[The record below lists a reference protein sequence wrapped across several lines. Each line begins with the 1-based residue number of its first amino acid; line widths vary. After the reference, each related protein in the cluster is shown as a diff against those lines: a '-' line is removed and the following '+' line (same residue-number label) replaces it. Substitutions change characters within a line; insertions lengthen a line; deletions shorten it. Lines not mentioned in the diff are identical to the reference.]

1 MFLCGKN
8 SYRNVLQK
16 TFMVGKTLKVND
28 VPEAIISP
36 IGNISTLFLP
46 YFISIRRQ
54 LTPFQH

>member
-28 VPEAIISP
+28 VPY
-36 IGNISTLFLP
+36 STSNRTTLYLK
-46 YFISIRRQ
+46 
-54 LTPFQH
+54 